1 MSAPD
6 PVRQLAL
13 EWMSYAQGDM
23 SAARTLA
30 NSRADN
36 VPATSAF
43 HAHQAVEKAIKA
55 LLVAAQVPFQKE
67 HDLSLLMGLVPSGRF
82 PRVHQVRGP
91 GDPQSVCGRHALPD
105 DACRESNEPQRWPRV
120 ERR

>member
-6 PVRQLAL
+6 PVRQLVL
-13 EWMSYAQGDM
+13 EWISYAQGDM

-30 NSRADN
+30 NHRADN

-55 LLVAAQVPFQKE
+55 LLIAAQVPFQKE
-67 HDLSLLMGLVPSGRF
+67 HDLSLLKGLGKRSAAGGSRVQRVP
-82 PRVHQVRGP
+82 RGT
-91 GDPQSVCGRHALPD
+91 A
-105 DACRESNEPQRWPRV
+105 E
-120 ERR
+120 